1 MEIPRNLLQI
11 ASKQGQHAHSTSFC
25 SVCFF
30 LPVLFKYSALLEK
43 RYRHRGLF
51 VSVKRYCFLTAK
63 MCVHCGKDFSALG
76 RLVFFSTECSLDNSF
91 V

>member
-1 MEIPRNLLQI
+1 MLTQLL
-11 ASKQGQHAHSTSFC
+11 F
-25 SVCFF
+25 
-30 LPVLFKYSALLEK
+30 VLFVFSCLFCLNIQLCWKK
-43 RYRHRGLF
+43 DIDRHRGLF